1 MENTTNK
8 PGMGSFILKYGAL
21 IGAAQIVLL
30 MVFYI
35 GDISPLKPGVSIIN
49 MVLVLAINILFLRAG
64 IRKYRESILEGRIDF
79 LKAFL
84 LGLLTLIVGG
94 IISGAFSYWFY
105 NYFEPDLMMNYAAEM
120 IDSLADKLPEDQ
132 LEMMEERILRNLTPA
147 RQLRQTLI
155 NIPVSSII
163 LSVLVAL
170 FIKKDTTL
178 PE

>member
-8 PGMGSFILKYGAL
+8 PGMGNFILKYGAL
-21 IGAAQIVLL
+21 IGAAQVVLL
-30 MVFYI
+30 ILFYI
-35 GDISPLKPGVSIIN
+35 LGISPLQPGVSIIN
-49 MVLVLAINILFLRAG
+49 LVIVLAINILLLRAG
-64 IRKYRESILEGRIDF
+64 VRKYRESILEGKIDF

-105 NYFEPDLMMNYAAEM
+105 NAFEPDLMMKYAAEM
-120 IDSLADKLPEDQ
+120 IDSLADKVPEAQ
-132 LEMMEERILRNLTPA
+132 LEMMEERIMRNLTPA